1 MAGARVRVQGFDEV
15 RAMLR
20 RLRGALDLRGIRVDL
35 PELAGERIAHL
46 AAGGR
51 DVTAT
56 SPVLEAE
63 ITQAFE
69 DGIAR
74 VRDGAPSGTPAALAG
89 EALLRRLRLRVAQG
103 GADLTFRPLS
113 PETVRRK
120 GSGRL
125 FVDSGEL
132 LRALSGGR
140 VRAVRR

>member
-1 MAGARVRVQGFDEV
+1 MGGGAVRGFDEV

-20 RLRGALDLRGIRVDL
+20 RLRGAVDLRGIRVDL
-35 PELAGERIAHL
+35 PAVAAERIGHL

-51 DVTAT
+51 DVTET

-63 ITQAFE
+63 VARAFE
-69 DGIAR
+69 DGLAR
-74 VRDGAPSGTPAALAG
+74 VRDGAPAGTPAALAG
-89 EALLRRLRLRVAQG
+89 EAVLRRLRLRVAQG
-103 GADLTFRPLS
+103 GADLTFPPLS

-132 LRALSGGR
+132 LRALSAAK